1 MSYTFSF
8 LKPSNSTI
16 ISTPKKDSE
25 DKPSQAEVYRC
36 NFADLPKSASKYTMY
51 YTADTGDIYIGQG
64 SGKELKL
71 ISDDCHC
78 SGGEGGKD
86 EVATK
91 QDIEKIAAKFN

>member
-1 MSYTFSF
+1 MAYTFSF
-8 LKPSNSTI
+8 KRNPKSTI
-16 ISTPKKDSE
+16 LQNTKNNKN
-25 DKPSQAEVYRC
+25 KPSQAEVYRC
-36 NFADLPKSASKYTMY
+36 NFADLPKFANKYTMY

-71 ISDDCHC
+71 ISDNCHC
-78 SGGEGGKD
+78 SGDGNSKD